1 MLNIFEKNLKYNVF
15 VLRPQNTIK
24 RNKSVETLLTLNGA
38 ARPRSLSLCC
48 IQHNEYLDFFDNLGG
63 NYKVDKSEYE
73 LLVERQTIAEKR
85 EYFYKCVRDTRQQ
98 VRGYIQG
105 CKAYNFLLSKYESQI
120 LQFELQLKLMQEVL
134 FKVEIEN

>member
-1 MLNIFEKNLKYNVF
+1 MLNLIFEKNLKYNVF
-15 VLRPQNTIK
+15 ILRPQNTIK
-24 RNKSVETLLTLNGA
+24 RNKSVETLLTLNGT
-38 ARPRSLSLCC
+38 ARPRSLSLCS

-63 NYKVDKSEYE
+63 NYKVEMNEYE

-105 CKAYNFLLSKYESQI
+105 CKAYNFLLSKYENK
-120 LQFELQLKLMQEVL
+120 LLNFEQQLQLMEQQLQV
-134 FKVEIEN
+134 